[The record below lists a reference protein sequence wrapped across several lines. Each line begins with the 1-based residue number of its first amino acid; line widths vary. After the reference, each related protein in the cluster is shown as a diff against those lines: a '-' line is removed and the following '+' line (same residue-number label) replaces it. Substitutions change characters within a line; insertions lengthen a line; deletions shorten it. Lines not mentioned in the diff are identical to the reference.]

1 MKQRPRTSRPSRV
14 MPLFLLGCVAM
25 ACPAC
30 RSTIDRPFE
39 ATEAGASSLAR
50 GHALLAGLLA
60 DESRLADI
68 LVLKSPRG
76 GIANVVRRISS
87 RAKADLKSIRS
98 MATLP
103 PAIEG
108 TEDGLPLI
116 EVDARDRIADQ
127 QAATLLLSG
136 GRRFERALLLTQEKA
151 TGYAA
156 ALAAS
161 LAQADPNESRRQAF
175 EEMSEAWAR
184 LGDDVRAWLEVVEE
198 APDSGD

>member
-1 MKQRPRTSRPSRV
+1 MNQRPRMTGPSGV
-14 MPLFLLGCVAM
+14 MPAILLACVVS

-30 RSTIDRPFE
+30 RSTLDRPLE
-39 ATEAGASSLAR
+39 TTEAGASSLAQ
-50 GHALLAGLLA
+50 GHALLAGLFA

-76 GIANVVRRISS
+76 GIAEVVRRISS
-87 RAKADLKSIRS
+87 RAKADLKSMRS

-161 LAQADPNESRRQAF
+161 LARADPNESRRQAF
-175 EEMSEAWAR
+175 AEMSEAWTG
-184 LGDDVRAWLEVVEE
+184 LGDDVRAWLEVVEKD
-198 APDSGD
+198 PTSGD